1 MIKIFTLIGLGG
13 ALGSIGRYLV
23 AQYVQSRFMGST
35 FPYGTL
41 IVNIT
46 GCFLIGLIFGL
57 LSKSDILSEWKL
69 FLVTGI
75 CGGYT
80 TFSAF
85 SYESITLLRN
95 GEISHFCLYIA
106 GSVILGLIATLI
118 PVVVMQKI

>member
-1 MIKIFTLIGLGG
+1 MLKAFTLVGLGG
-13 ALGSIGRYLV
+13 AVGSIGRYLA
-23 AQYVQSRFMGST
+23 AQYIQSRFVSSD

-41 IVNIT
+41 LVNIT
-46 GCFLIGLIFGL
+46 GCFLIGIIFGL
-57 LSKSDILSEWKL
+57 TAKADILSEWKL

-95 GEISHFCLYIA
+95 GNIMHFGIYIA
-106 GSVILGLIATLI
+106 ASVILGLLATLI
-118 PVVVMQKI
+118 PVWLLQKI